1 MSQQTGG
8 DGPSAPEGS
17 RAGLRREIALSA
29 TALAA
34 VLDASTDAVLVLD
47 AEDRI
52 VHCNH
57 RLLEQLGERASL
69 LEAGKPF
76 AQLVEELSATGQFYH
91 NLPDTMEV
99 LRDGERRRIAV
110 PDIAVPDE
118 ATEAAAAPQ
127 RRAAGRLALHRAAPC
142 DFETKNNA
150 GHWLQIVT
158 RPVEGGGTV
167 IVYRD
172 ITVWKARSLQLEHT
186 ALHDPATGLP
196 NRVLFLDRLT
206 QELRSC
212 SRERNRSFGIAVIEF
227 ERPRIIDNG
236 IAADR
241 AEAMLAAVARRIERT
256 IRPADTLAHLEGNCF
271 ACIIVGLRDQDEA
284 HEFAQRIQRALADP
298 VKFDDL
304 EIPVNASIG
313 IAFGDRTV
321 TETDA
326 IMRDAGVALDLAK
339 GDRSNHAIAVFDQVM
354 RSTTQTRFQLD
365 VELRQAIRQR
375 GITMHYQ
382 PIVEVETLR
391 LVGFEAL
398 ARWPHP
404 RLKNVPPGVF
414 IRMAEDSG
422 LIAPLGRLALDIA
435 AGDLATWLA
444 HNERLF
450 VTVNISPRQFD
461 EHDLVTD
468 LRATMERHALPTDSL
483 HLEITE
489 STMVENPEQ
498 VAEAVASIRDLG
510 VLICV
515 DDFGTGYSSLQ
526 LLQTMPYDVLKI
538 DRGFV
543 AGMAEG
549 RRNRI
554 IMEAITE
561 LAHRMGMRVVAEGIE
576 RHDQLAMVRKIGCNF
591 AQGFLFAPPMS
602 AEAALNL
609 VRAGRLDFA

>member
-8 DGPSAPEGS
+8 EGPFEPEGS
-17 RAGLRREIALSA
+17 RSALRKDILLSA
-29 TALAA
+29 GELAA

-47 AEDRI
+47 SNDRI
-52 VHCNH
+52 AHCN
-57 RLLEQLGERASL
+57 RQLLEQFGEHAAL
-69 LEAGKPF
+69 LQNGKPMVT
-76 AQLVEELSATGQFYH
+76 LIEELSATGKFF
-91 NLPDTMEV
+91 NALPQAVDV
-99 LRDGERRRIAV
+99 LRDGERHHVAV
-110 PDIAVPDE
+110 PDDSPEE
-118 ATEAAAAPQ
+118 ATPHQ
-127 RRAAGRLALHRAAPC
+127 RNVARRMALHRSAPC
-142 DFETKNNA
+142 DFEVRDSA
-150 GHWLQIVT
+150 GHWLQVAT
-158 RPVEGGGTV
+158 RPVDGGGTV
-167 IVYRD
+167 VIYRD
-172 ITVWKARSLQLEHT
+172 ITAWKVRALQLEHT

-196 NRVLFLDRLT
+196 NRVLFVDRMA

-227 ERPRIIDNG
+227 ENPRGVDG
-236 IAADR
+236 AR
-241 AEAMLAAVARRIERT
+241 AEAILAAVARRIERT

-271 ACIIVGLRDQDEA
+271 ACIVVGLREQDEA
-284 HEFAQRIQRALADP
+284 HEFARRIQRALADP
-298 VKFDDL
+298 VKFEGL
-304 EIPVNASIG
+304 EILVKASIG
-313 IAFGDRTV
+313 IAFGDRSVTDGETV
-321 TETDA
+321 L
-326 IMRDAGVALDLAK
+326 RDAGVALDLAK
-339 GDRSNHAIAVFDQVM
+339 GERNNGSIAVFDQVM

-365 VELRQAIRQR
+365 NELRQAIRQR
-375 GITMHYQ
+375 TITMHYQ
-382 PIVEVETLR
+382 PIVEVESLR

-404 RLKNVPPGVF
+404 RLQNVPPGVF

-461 EHDLVTD
+461 EHDLVGD
-468 LRATMERHALPTDSL
+468 LRATMERHKLPTDSL

-489 STMVENPEQ
+489 STVVENPEH
-498 VAEAVASIRDLG
+498 VADAVAGIRDLG

-554 IMEAITE
+554 IMEMITE

-602 AEAALNL
+602 AEAALKL

>member
-17 RAGLRREIALSA
+17 RGGLDRETALSA
-29 TALAA
+29 AQLAA
-34 VLDASTDAVLVLD
+34 VLDASTDCLLVLD
-47 AEDRI
+47 KEGRI
-52 VHCNH
+52 VHCNA
-57 RLLEQLGERASL
+57 LLTTQLAEHAGL
-69 LEAGKPF
+69 LQPGKPF
-76 AQLVEELSATGQFYH
+76 TQLVDELSATGQFY
-91 NLPDTMEV
+91 NALPQTMDL
-99 LRDGERRRIAV
+99 LRDGERQRIAV
-110 PDIAVPDE
+110 PDESPEGATPQQRKAV
-118 ATEAAAAPQ
+118 
-127 RRAAGRLALHRAAPC
+127 RRLALHKAAPC
-142 DFETKNNA
+142 DFEAEDNA
-150 GHWLQIVT
+150 GHWLQVAT
-158 RPVEGGGTV
+158 RTMEGGGTV
-167 IVYRD
+167 IHYRD
-172 ITVWKARSLQLEHT
+172 ITAWKVRALQLEHT

-196 NRVLFLDRLT
+196 NRVLFLDRLA

-212 SRERNRSFGIAVIEF
+212 SRERNRSFGIALIEF
-227 ERPRIIDNG
+227 EKPRVIDSG
-236 IAADR
+236 IAVDR
-241 AEAMLAAVARRIERT
+241 AEAVLAAVARRIERT
-256 IRPADTLAHLEGNCF
+256 IRPADTLAHLEGNRF
-271 ACIIVGLRDQDEA
+271 ACIVVGLRDQDEA
-284 HEFAQRIQRALADP
+284 HEFAHRIQRALADP
-298 VKFDDL
+298 VKFEGL
-304 EIPVNASIG
+304 EIPINAGIG

-321 TETDA
+321 TDAEA
-326 IMRDAGVALDLAK
+326 IMRDAAIALDLAK
-339 GDRSNHAIAVFDQVM
+339 GERSNNAIAVFDQVM

-365 VELRQAIRQR
+365 IELRQAIRQR
-375 GITMHYQ
+375 TITMHYQ

-404 RLKNVPPGVF
+404 RLKDVPPGVF

-435 AGDLATWLA
+435 AGDLATWLV

-461 EHDLVTD
+461 EHDLVAD
-468 LRATMERHALPTDSL
+468 LRSTMKRHKLPTDSL

-549 RRNRI
+549 RRNRV
-554 IMEAITE
+554 IMEMITE

-576 RHDQLAMVRKIGCNF
+576 RHDQLAMIRKIGCNF

-602 AEAALNL
+602 AEAALNV